1 MDVELL
7 KSVRIVEPDADKKI
21 DKVKNYNTTGDIKS
35 RIRNSEWTARL
46 DVYQKGRRK
55 YAVLRSPNTYFPD
68 INDDY
73 KFEKVDRSMS
83 NDDVIREALFL
94 LRNHAADNGYRNFQL
109 FDIDDP
115 LKNMILQDPWKDSPP
130 KSRNYGWTYYY
141 LNDGSQIHI
150 EWFSYGGTSK
160 GSKYDNADDVGAG
173 YKLVNYFPYTKSNGT
188 EGLPPDLRD
197 QSDAATEKFENSR
210 YQGQDFKI
218 GLNIDYSNRLRYF
231 ETTRDR
237 DIIQNVITNLQ
248 RQITEFN
255 GTSISDSKLALC
267 DPDTEYCKLIRYV
280 DFNAV
285 IPSTTTNDSASK
297 DLKPLISQSSDKTK
311 LFLVGLPD
319 VIQIKVGENLP
330 DFSVHVNKIY
340 TPPEDNINNEEID
353 EDVEFDPEYQES
365 SISIEEAQA
374 LILESQETFNDADND
389 QANSDSAAL
398 ENSIPISQGNWKLD
412 LIPGEFVTNGGI
424 KIKCCQIDGEVVN
437 VKIAPPY
444 LDMKAAADRDGV
456 TLVIG
461 SGFRSPYD
469 TISGKSEAGVSVSAS
484 SQKALYDLYLSGGG
498 NLAAKPG
505 KSNHGYGIGLDL
517 NTGGKSSGRFIN
529 VDRERYTW
537 LVKNSWRYGFI
548 RAVASEEWH
557 YDYLP
562 NLAKK
567 GPYGKLTAPDLG
579 LVDTK
584 FYKSWGLD
592 NLSIT

>member
-1 MDVELL
+1 MANEQLL
-7 KSVRIVEPDADKKI
+7 KSVRIVQPDPRVSQELEK
-21 DKVKNYNTTGDIKS
+21 DITYPS
-35 RIRNSEWTARL
+35 VAVRAIRNSENSARL
-46 DVYQKGRRK
+46 DVYQKGKRK
-55 YAVLRSPNTYFPD
+55 YAVLKSPNTYFSD
-68 INDDY
+68 IGDDY

-83 NDDVIREALFL
+83 DDEIIKDALFF
-94 LRNHAADNGYRNFQL
+94 LRNRAYDIGYGYFLNFN
-109 FDIDDP
+109 ID
-115 LKNMILQDPWKDSPP
+115 LVGNKMILQNPWKDSPP
-130 KSRNYGWTYYY
+130 TSRNYGFTYYY

-150 EWFSYGGTSK
+150 EWLQNSIYK
-160 GSKYDNADDVGAG
+160 NSKYDNASS
-173 YKLVNYFPYTKSNGT
+173 YIEKLVTYFPYTKNGT
-188 EGLPPDLRD
+188 EGLPADLRD
-197 QSDAATEKFENSR
+197 QSDAATENFAISR
-210 YQGQDFKI
+210 YQGKDGKI
-218 GLNIDYSNRLRYF
+218 GLNINYSDRLRYSGSLQ
-231 ETTRDR
+231 DN
-237 DIIQNVITNLQ
+237 DIIKIVIENLKS
-248 RQITEFN
+248 QITSFD
-255 GTSISDSKLALC
+255 GTSKSKLALC

-285 IPSTTTNDSASK
+285 IPSTTTDESASK
-297 DLKPLISQSSDKTK
+297 DLTPASNNQSSDKTK

-374 LILESQETFNDADND
+374 LILESQEAFNDADNA

-424 KIKCCQIDGEVVN
+424 KIKCCQIDGKVVN

-444 LDMKAAADRDGV
+444 LDMKAAAARDGV

-484 SQKALYDLYLSGGG
+484 SQKALYDLYLSGKG
-498 NLAAKPG
+498 NLAAPPG
-505 KSNHGYGIGLDL
+505 GSNHGYGIGLDL
-517 NTGGKSSGRFIN
+517 NTGGKSSGRLIN
-529 VDRERYTW
+529 VDREIYTW

-548 RAVASEEWH
+548 RGVANEEWH

-567 GPYGKLTAPDLG
+567 GPYGRLPASDLG
-579 LVDTK
+579 SLDTK
-584 FYKSWGLD
+584 FYKAWGLD

>member
-7 KSVRIVEPDADKKI
+7 KSVRIVQPGEGVNLDVAKAVGAFDSNDIQKKI
-21 DKVKNYNTTGDIKS
+21 SGDGV
-35 RIRNSEWTARL
+35 RL

-55 YAVLRSPNTYFPD
+55 YAVLKSPNRYFPD
-68 INDDY
+68 KEDDY
-73 KFEKVDRSMS
+73 KFDKVDRSMS
-83 NDDVIREALFL
+83 DDDVIHESLVI
-94 LRNHAADNGYRNFQL
+94 LRGVGKGLSDLTIKQ
-109 FDIDDP
+109 
-115 LKNMILQDPWKDSPP
+115 MITQDPWKDTPP
-130 KSRNYGWTYYY
+130 TKRHYGFTYYH
-141 LNDGSQIHI
+141 LNDGSQVHI
-150 EWFSYGGTSK
+150 EWLEGSSTK
-160 GSKYDNADDVGAG
+160 GSYDDNAGGFIEKSVI
-173 YKLVNYFPYTKSNGT
+173 YFPYTKSNGT
-188 EGLPPDLRD
+188 EGLPADLRD
-197 QSDAATEKFENSR
+197 QSDVSTRDLFKYEKKDGTFDW
-210 YQGQDFKI
+210 GDKI
-218 GLNIDYSNRLRYF
+218 EYSSRLRYSG
-231 ETTRDR
+231 TQKDS
-237 DIIQNVITNLQ
+237 DIIKSVITNLQ
-248 RQITEFN
+248 RQISKFN
-255 GTSISDSKLALC
+255 GTSVSDSKLALC
-267 DPDTEYCKLIRYV
+267 DPDTESCKLIRHV

-297 DLKPLISQSSDKTK
+297 DLKPVISQSSDKTK

-365 SISIEEAQA
+365 LISIEEAQA
-374 LILESQETFNDADND
+374 LILESQEAFNDADNA

-412 LIPGEFVTNGGI
+412 LIPDEYVTNGGI
-424 KIKCCQIDGEVVN
+424 KIKCCQIDEKVVN

-444 LDMKAAADRDGV
+444 LDMKAAAARDGV
-456 TLVIG
+456 TLVII

-469 TISGKSEAGVSVSAS
+469 TISGKSEAGVPVSAS
-484 SQKALYDLYLSGGG
+484 SQKYLYDLYLAGKG
-498 NLAAKPG
+498 NLAAPPG
-505 KSNHGYGIGLDL
+505 GSNHGYGIGLDL

-529 VDRERYTW
+529 VDREIYTW

-548 RAVASEEWH
+548 RAVAKEEWH

-567 GPYGKLTAPDLG
+567 GPYGKLPASDLG
-579 LVDTK
+579 ALDTK
-584 FYKSWGLD
+584 FYKDWGLD

>member
-7 KSVRIVEPDADKKI
+7 KSVRIVQPLEGVNLDVLSIQKKI
-21 DKVKNYNTTGDIKS
+21 
-35 RIRNSEWTARL
+35 SEDGVRL

-55 YAVLRSPNTYFPD
+55 YAVLKSPNRYFPD
-68 INDDY
+68 KEDDY
-73 KFEKVDRSMS
+73 KFDKVDRSMS
-83 NDDVIREALFL
+83 DDDVIHESLVI
-94 LRNHAADNGYRNFQL
+94 LRGVGKGLSDLTIKQ
-109 FDIDDP
+109 
-115 LKNMILQDPWKDSPP
+115 MITQDPWKDTPP
-130 KSRNYGWTYYY
+130 TKRHYGFTYYH
-141 LNDGSQIHI
+141 LNDGSQVHI
-150 EWFSYGGTSK
+150 EWFEGLSTK
-160 GSKYDNADDVGAG
+160 GSYDDNAGGFIEKSVI
-173 YKLVNYFPYTKSNGT
+173 YFPYTKSNET
-188 EGLPPDLRD
+188 EGLPADLRD
-197 QSDAATEKFENSR
+197 QSDASTRDLFKYEKKDGTFDW
-210 YQGQDFKI
+210 GDKI
-218 GLNIDYSNRLRYF
+218 EYSNRLYYYG
-231 ETTRDR
+231 TQKDS
-237 DIIQNVITNLQ
+237 DIIKSVITNLQ
-248 RQITEFN
+248 RQISKFN
-255 GTSISDSKLALC
+255 GTSVSDSKLALC
-267 DPDTEYCKLIRYV
+267 DPDTEYCKLIRHV

-285 IPSTTTNDSASK
+285 MSSTTTNDSASK
-297 DLKPLISQSSDKTK
+297 DLTPALNNQSSDKTK

-340 TPPEDNINNEEID
+340 TPPEYNNNEID

-374 LILESQETFNDADND
+374 LILESQEAFNDADNA

-424 KIKCCQIDGEVVN
+424 KIKCCQIDGKVVN

-444 LDMKAAADRDGV
+444 LDMKAAAARDGV

-484 SQKALYDLYLSGGG
+484 SQKALYDLYLSGKG
-498 NLAAKPG
+498 NLAAPPG
-505 KSNHGYGIGLDL
+505 GSNHGYGIGLDL
-517 NTGGKSSGRFIN
+517 NTGGKSSGRLIN
-529 VDRERYTW
+529 VDREIYTW

-548 RAVASEEWH
+548 RGVAKEEWH

-567 GPYGKLTAPDLG
+567 GPYGKLPASDLG
-579 LVDTK
+579 ALDTK
-584 FYKSWGLD
+584 FYKAWGLD